1 MRFGVVLGA
10 AYAVISASQ
19 SSAASL
25 RVEYPAGHVTSTV
38 IIEGKID
45 FDDGKRFADLLET
58 LRREHRPAELVTLDS
73 PGGLVLEALTI
84 AEIVRRDRLDT
95 YVAHMC
101 ASSCFNVFAAGV
113 KRTASR
119 EASIGVHSAFSA
131 EGPNALGTVAMAD
144 YAIWCGT
151 PRRIV
156 SKMVATPAPLVA
168 WLKVADMRAM
178 RVKLTP

>member
-1 MRFGVVLGA
+1 MRFNVVLGA
-10 AYAVISASQ
+10 ALAVLLTRPC
-19 SSAASL
+19 SAARL
-25 RVEYPAGHVTSTV
+25 RVDYPPGRVTSTV

-45 FDDGKRFADLLET
+45 FDDAMRFANLLET
-58 LRREHRPAELVTLDS
+58 LRRGHRPAGLVTLNS
-73 PGGLVLEALTI
+73 PGGLVREALTI
-84 AEIVRRDRLDT
+84 AEIVRRDRLAT
-95 YVAHMC
+95 HVAHMC
-101 ASSCFNVFAAGV
+101 ASSCFNVFAAGST
-113 KRTASR
+113 RTASR

-131 EGPNALGTVAMAD
+131 QGPNALGTVAMAD